1 MNALRGCWKL
11 MRVLVHGLHG
21 LAWVLLRFPSAS
33 KDRRQQLIRWWSAGM
48 LRCLG
53 VSLQV
58 EGMPRRGATLLVA
71 NHVSWLDIMAVH
83 SVCPH
88 ARFVS
93 KAEVRHW
100 PLIGSLVD
108 AAGTLYLEREK
119 RRDALRVV
127 HRIAESLQQ
136 GDTVAVFPEGTTGPG
151 QALLPFHANL
161 LQAAIA
167 SGTPVQ
173 AVALRY
179 ADRQLAVSPAAA
191 FVGETTL
198 FGSLWMLACARDLS
212 CHLHLLPALA
222 SRHADRRSLAGTL
235 AADIGAALQA
245 IDARHRA
252 STGQAPSN

>member
-1 MNALRGCWKL
+1 